1 MASEP
6 AVQEAIDDFVNPA
19 VSTGNKYLV
28 AAAGVVLGASVSYIL
43 TRRYL
48 EKKYSEYA
56 EAEIEEV
63 RELYF
68 EKARKERNGTADP
81 APKPNLAQLMVDLE
95 YRSAANAEDAERGP
109 EAKLLRADEPVQED
123 DAVVRRRNTFE
134 WQGGSWNWDAENALR
149 ESLDTGV
156 PYVIHRDEFFKNEN
170 EWDQAHYTY
179 YERDDILADEHDA
192 PADDQAALVGLE
204 NLTKFGHG
212 SFDPNIVYV
221 RNPEL
226 EIEIAIVHSDE
237 SFQKDQRG
245 EKSPEPSDDAPGD
258 PRKRRSR
265 GGQ

>member
-1 MASEP
+1 MATEP
-6 AVQEAIDDFVNPA
+6 AVQEAIDDFVSPA
-19 VSTGNKYLV
+19 VSTGNKYV
-28 AAAGVVLGASVSYIL
+28 IAVAGVVLGASVSYFV

-48 EKKYSEYA
+48 EKKYTEYA
-56 EAEIEEV
+56 EAEIEEI

-68 EKARKERNGTADP
+68 EKARKERNGTAEQ
-81 APKPNLAQLMVDLE
+81 APKPNLSQLMVDLE
-95 YRSAANAEDAERGP
+95 YRTAIDSEKLERGP
-109 EAKLLRADEPVQED
+109 EPKLLRPDEPTPED
-123 DAVVRRRNTFE
+123 DAALRRNTFE

-149 ESLDTGV
+149 ESIDAGV

-170 EWDQAHYTY
+170 GWDQVHYTY
-179 YERDDILADEHDA
+179 YEKDDILADELDA

-212 SFDPNIVYV
+212 SFDPNMVYV

-237 SFQKDQRG
+237 SFENDQQG
-245 EKSPEPSDDAPGD
+245 VASPEPNDDAPSD